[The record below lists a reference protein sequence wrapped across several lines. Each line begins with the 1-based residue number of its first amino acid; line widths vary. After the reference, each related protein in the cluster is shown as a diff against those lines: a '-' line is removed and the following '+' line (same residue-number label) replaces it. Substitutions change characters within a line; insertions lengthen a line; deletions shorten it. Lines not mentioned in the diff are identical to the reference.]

1 MDVNNY
7 MNTIAGHESLQ
18 KQLESLITK
27 DKQSD
32 TVLRNSL
39 INEKDSLQKQIQKL
53 EADYRE
59 QTLLEKQLFEK
70 QKLRDLTN
78 LQQVD
83 KRSTYTKFK

>member
-18 KQLESLITK
+18 EQLESLITK
-27 DKQSD
+27 DNQSD
-32 TVLRNSL
+32 TVLKNSL
-39 INEKDSLQKQIQKL
+39 INEKNSLQKQIQKL

-70 QKLRDLTN
+70 QKLRDLSN

>member
-70 QKLRDLTN
+70 QKLRDLSN